1 MRTVAGMLG
10 GYTKVSVDG
19 DTEYGATESAQFDY
33 AIVVDKSERGRA
45 QMDEIRLRCAAAGLE
60 ASAIFESVQ
69 CDELYLLLRV
79 GASTLSATCAAE
91 GSPIQ
96 CDERALAAMCADMPA
111 RFPGAGVGP
120 VVVPDDRDETPRAP
134 FEFIYAPFSARPE
147 YAELWRAKDDSLT
160 PGGPFGSA
168 LRLKTLV
175 LLLERPPS
183 LGGCGF
189 SLSALR
195 ARGFTLYPLHG
206 SDAQRARLH
215 AIWAG
220 SLLRLALGSG
230 LQPLFE
236 IKDYFGE
243 QIALYFAFL
252 GHGARQ
258 MLKLGVVGALCEG
271 VVVGYRNTEA
281 PAVGLFAV
289 AVALWAVFF
298 TETWKRRESSLQL
311 EWGMSDFE
319 ETQPARPQF
328 LMVAR
333 RKRSAV
339 DGSWRYYFPR
349 AHKTRRV
356 VISWLAIAVVV
367 ALVLG
372 VYVATYALKVSMLRR
387 PGPFFAQYGVT
398 TFSLVISVEISIIN
412 VAYTGLASALTAA
425 ENHRTATEHTDSLI
439 AKLFLVQFINSYAS
453 LYYTAFAMKPL
464 EGSCDGYARCMDDLC
479 NLVATIMAERFAF
492 TMLFDNYLP
501 RAMAY
506 KRFLEETKGV
516 DPARFSAPEKDYIL
530 DKFDPEMELVNR
542 YMDQARFSQRGGAG
556 LACVCVCVFVER
568 GTAR

>member
-195 ARGFTLYPLHG
+195 ARLHALPAARLG
-206 SDAQRARLH
+206 RAARAAARDLGGLAAAPRARLGP
-215 AIWAG
+215 AAALRDQG
-220 SLLRLALGSG
+220 LLRRA
-230 LQPLFE
+230 
-236 IKDYFGE
+236 D
-243 QIALYFAFL
+243 
-252 GHGARQ
+252 R
-258 MLKLGVVGALCEG
+258 
-271 VVVGYRNTEA
+271 
-281 PAVGLFAV
+281 AVLRV
-289 AVALWAVFF
+289 PRP
-298 TETWKRRESSLQL
+298 RRAADAQ
-311 EWGMSDFE
+311 
-319 ETQPARPQF
+319 
-328 LMVAR
+328 AR
-333 RKRSAV
+333 RGGRACLLYTSP
-339 DGSWRYYFPR
+339 SPR
-349 AHKTRRV
+349 
-356 VISWLAIAVVV
+356 
-367 ALVLG
+367 
-372 VYVATYALKVSMLRR
+372 
-387 PGPFFAQYGVT
+387 
-398 TFSLVISVEISIIN
+398 
-412 VAYTGLASALTAA
+412 
-425 ENHRTATEHTDSLI
+425 D
-439 AKLFLVQFINSYAS
+439 
-453 LYYTAFAMKPL
+453 
-464 EGSCDGYARCMDDLC
+464 
-479 NLVATIMAERFAF
+479 
-492 TMLFDNYLP
+492 
-501 RAMAY
+501 
-506 KRFLEETKGV
+506 
-516 DPARFSAPEKDYIL
+516 
-530 DKFDPEMELVNR
+530 
-542 YMDQARFSQRGGAG
+542 RG
-556 LACVCVCVFVER
+556 
-568 GTAR
+568 